1 MSVHDNK
8 VAIITGG
15 AQGIGR
21 GVVDVLASEGAKVCI
36 ADISEEHGKE
46 AVETIKQSG
55 GSAMFVLMIAFGII
69 QSADIHRAR

>member
-21 GVVDVLASEGAKVCI
+21 GVVDVLASEGASLHCR
-36 ADISEEHGKE
+36 H
-46 AVETIKQSG
+46 
-55 GSAMFVLMIAFGII
+55 L
-69 QSADIHRAR
+69 